1 MKKVVSIAF
10 LGLILT
16 VVLASCG
23 SAQHGHCEAY
33 GDAVNNTPSELPD
46 ISE

>member
-16 VVLASCG
+16 AVLASCG
-23 SAQHGHCEAY
+23 SAQHGHCDAY
-33 GDAVNNTPSELPD
+33 GDASINTPTELPD